1 MKVYVHDE
9 DAHVGQAICAAIQA
23 QGVKVV
29 SKKSQDVLL
38 GRQKGSQD
46 PENPVV
52 GKQATTDVSELE
64 AQAEMEQ
71 QAGEE
76 LQSDNSTS
84 DIVGADSF
92 VLEPDVL
99 VYCLS
104 AAGDSV
110 QQALS
115 ALAKQKQSSKE
126 QVFVAV
132 TTPLTWA
139 RTQLV
144 SESLTPAV
152 QPVQQS
158 ATDIL
163 PAAEPRQDVLDNSEH
178 TDAAVTAVQSTAE
191 MSQSIKLSNA
201 HANSRRPAACARA
214 VLEAERTILAAAN
227 TNLKTYVVCPGILY
241 GNGETDDGLHSIFR
255 TAWEAHPDKPVPL
268 FGNGQN
274 IIPTIHVAD
283 LAAYVA
289 AVCMEPPEQQYL
301 LAVDDA
307 QLSQRELVS
316 AIAAKMGNTPVTEQT
331 VEDLYFQ
338 QASLLV
344 SHKLGS

>member
-1 MKVYVHDE
+1 M
-9 DAHVGQAICAAIQA
+9 
-23 QGVKVV
+23 
-29 SKKSQDVLL
+29 
-38 GRQKGSQD
+38 
-46 PENPVV
+46 
-52 GKQATTDVSELE
+52 
-64 AQAEMEQ
+64 
-71 QAGEE
+71 
-76 LQSDNSTS
+76 
-84 DIVGADSF
+84 
-92 VLEPDVL
+92 
-99 VYCLS
+99 
-104 AAGDSV
+104 
-110 QQALS
+110 
-115 ALAKQKQSSKE
+115 QKQSSKE

-241 GNGETDDGLHSIFR
+241 GEGSLAGRDVVIDRCWRLAARRSPHHCGISLTEHSVAELH
-255 TAWEAHPDKPVPL
+255 
-268 FGNGQN
+268 G
-274 IIPTIHVAD
+274 IHDQARAD
-283 LAAYVA
+283 L
-289 AVCMEPPEQQYL
+289 PP
-301 LAVDDA
+301 
-307 QLSQRELVS
+307 LS
-316 AIAAKMGNTPVTEQT
+316 
-331 VEDLYFQ
+331 
-338 QASLLV
+338 
-344 SHKLGS
+344 

>member
-1 MKVYVHDE
+1 MVRCQFIGVH
-9 DAHVGQAICAAIQA
+9 V
-23 QGVKVV
+23 
-29 SKKSQDVLL
+29 
-38 GRQKGSQD
+38 
-46 PENPVV
+46 
-52 GKQATTDVSELE
+52 
-64 AQAEMEQ
+64 
-71 QAGEE
+71 
-76 LQSDNSTS
+76 
-84 DIVGADSF
+84 
-92 VLEPDVL
+92 
-99 VYCLS
+99 
-104 AAGDSV
+104 
-110 QQALS
+110 
-115 ALAKQKQSSKE
+115 
-126 QVFVAV
+126 
-132 TTPLTWA
+132 
-139 RTQLV
+139 
-144 SESLTPAV
+144 
-152 QPVQQS
+152 
-158 ATDIL
+158 
-163 PAAEPRQDVLDNSEH
+163 
-178 TDAAVTAVQSTAE
+178 
-191 MSQSIKLSNA
+191 
-201 HANSRRPAACARA
+201 
-214 VLEAERTILAAAN
+214 
-227 TNLKTYVVCPGILY
+227 